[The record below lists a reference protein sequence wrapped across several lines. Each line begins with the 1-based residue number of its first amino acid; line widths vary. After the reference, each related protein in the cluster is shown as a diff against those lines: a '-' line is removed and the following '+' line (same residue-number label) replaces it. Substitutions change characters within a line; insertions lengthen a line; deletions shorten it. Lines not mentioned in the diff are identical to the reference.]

1 MDERRLRSRVVA
13 EGLVIVTSILLAF
26 AIDAWWDRRGE
37 RAMERQA
44 LVALS
49 EDFAEADSILA
60 VRVAAIDSGAVA
72 AQAIIDLVG
81 PNADRGRSDSLAV
94 LIPRIIRRP
103 IYEPPMGT
111 LEALLGSGEL
121 RLISDMSLR
130 AALASFPSAIA
141 DMRET
146 QSFGSNV
153 VFGMLLP
160 FLDARIPML
169 DFGLMA
175 RGESDFSGDPEGLMR
190 SLEFENL
197 AQNRLMG
204 IRFSLLTAE
213 TIAQRIASIRAM
225 LREQLGE

>member
-1 MDERRLRSRVVA
+1 MLT

-37 RAMERQA
+37 RGRELEA
-44 LVALS
+44 LAALS
-49 EDFAEADSILA
+49 EDFAAADSLLA
-60 VRVAAIDSGAVA
+60 VRVSAIDSAAVA
-72 AQAIIDLVG
+72 ARAIIDLVG
-81 PNADRGRSDSLAV
+81 PDADLDGLDSLAV

-121 RLISDMSLR
+121 RLISDIELR
-130 AALASFPSAIA
+130 AELASFPSIVA

-146 QSFGSNV
+146 QDFGTNV

-160 FLDARIPML
+160 YLNARVPML
-169 DFGLMA
+169 EYGLMA
-175 RGESDFSGDPEGLMR
+175 RGDSDFDGDSSVLMR

-204 IRFSLLTAE
+204 TRFSLLAADE
-213 TIAQRIASIRAM
+213 MAQRIGSIREL
-225 LREQLGE
+225 LRTELDRFSPSGVVR

>member
-1 MDERRLRSRVVA
+1 VDKGTLRSRVAA

-37 RAMERQA
+37 AARERDA
-44 LVALS
+44 LAALA

-72 AQAIIDLVG
+72 AQAIMGLVG
-81 PNADRGRSDSLAV
+81 PNADPGLADSLAV

-103 IYEPPMGT
+103 IFEPPMGT

-130 AALASFPSAIA
+130 AALASFPSAVA

-146 QSFGSNV
+146 QNFGSDV
-153 VFGMLLP
+153 VFGMVLP

-169 DFGLMA
+169 EFGLMA
-175 RGESDFSGDPEGLMR
+175 RGESDFRGDPGGLMR

-204 IRFSLLTAE
+204 ISFSLLAAE
-213 TIAQRIASIRAM
+213 AIAERIDSIRAM
-225 LREQLGE
+225 LREQLGN